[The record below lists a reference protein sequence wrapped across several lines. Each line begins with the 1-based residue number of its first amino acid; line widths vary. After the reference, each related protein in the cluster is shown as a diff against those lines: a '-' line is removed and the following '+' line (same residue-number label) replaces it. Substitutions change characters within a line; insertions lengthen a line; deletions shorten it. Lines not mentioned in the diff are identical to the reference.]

1 MKTALFSFLAIAAL
15 CALTGC
21 ETTTTTTTT
30 EETSTLRPAAVGVSE
45 TRTISTY

>member
-1 MKTALFSFLAIAAL
+1 MKTALLSCLALAAIFGL
-15 CALTGC
+15 SAC

-30 EETSTLRPAAVGVSE
+30 EETSTLRPAVGVSE